1 MNVLLRGIQAVAVL
15 AVLLAALALTR
26 ADGQPGAAPTDGVAL
41 AIVFDTSGSMK
52 DPVPDGAGVMT
63 AKYRIASRALEA
75 ITRRLEAFA
84 SGATSGQPRKIRA
97 SLITFRGNS
106 AFESIPFGEFKAE
119 AFRRWVKE
127 YSGPAGNTPLG
138 SAVRLGAKSVLGSG
152 LTHKH
157 ILVVT
162 DGENTVSPDP
172 ATVIPK
178 LRQEA
183 LEKQT
188 AVSFHFV
195 AFDVDARVFE
205 PLKKM
210 GATVVGAADEKQ
222 LNTQIGLI
230 LERKILL
237 EDEEPPAATGKK
249 P

>member
-1 MNVLLRGIQAVAVL
+1 M
-15 AVLLAALALTR
+15 
-26 ADGQPGAAPTDGVAL
+26 AL
-41 AIVFDTSGSMK
+41 AIVLDTSGSMK

-75 ITRRLEAFA
+75 ITQRLEAFA

-97 SLITFRGNS
+97 SLITFRRNE
-106 AFESIPFGEFKAE
+106 AIESIPFGEFKAE

-127 YSGPAGNTPLG
+127 YSGPSGNTPLG
-138 SAVRLGAKSVLGSG
+138 SAVRLGAKSVLGSH

-162 DGENTVSPDP
+162 DGENTVNPDP
-172 ATVIPK
+172 VAVMPK
-178 LRQEA
+178 IRQEA

-237 EDEEPPAATGKK
+237 EDEEPPAGAAGKK